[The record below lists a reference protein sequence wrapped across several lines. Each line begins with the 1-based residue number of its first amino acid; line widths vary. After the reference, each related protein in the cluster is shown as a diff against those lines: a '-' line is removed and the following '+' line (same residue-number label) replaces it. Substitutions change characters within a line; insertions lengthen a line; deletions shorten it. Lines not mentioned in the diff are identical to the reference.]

1 MTGPTG
7 EVGQSTTTGEAA
19 AGVACV
25 WLAAGSGSRME
36 NPVNKVFL
44 PLAGRAVVTRSIEA
58 TLGLP
63 DVIER
68 ILVAAER
75 DLAAAEALLSR
86 DLPFPIR
93 YVTGGSSRHESEW
106 NALQRLAPEIEASR
120 IGIVLIHDAAR
131 PLAQPQ
137 LFADVIEAARAHGGA
152 LPVRPAPPLISLDSA
167 VAAAAHAV
175 VAVQTQ
181 VVTVQTPQA
190 FQAHPLLDAHRRA
203 ARVGFVGTD
212 TASCVERF
220 SDLRVRC
227 LPGHDANIKI
237 TYAEDLALAERL
249 FGCVMG

>member
-1 MTGPTG
+1 MTGPTV
-7 EVGQSTTTGEAA
+7 EVGQSTTTGQAG

-25 WLAAGSGSRME
+25 WLAAGSGSRMG

-68 ILVAAER
+68 ILVGAER

-106 NALQRLAPEIEASR
+106 NALQRLAPQIEAGR

-131 PLAQPQ
+131 PLAEPQ

-167 VAAAAHAV
+167 VVAAAHEV
-175 VAVQTQ
+175 VA
-181 VVTVQTPQA
+181 VQTPQA
-190 FQAHPLLDAHRRA
+190 FQARPLLDAHRRA

-220 SDLRVRC
+220 SDLQVRC
-227 LPGHDANIKI
+227 VPGHDANIKI

-249 FGCVMG
+249 FGCP